1 MGRPEYD
8 YNLPVRNR
16 LSDQDIMSS
25 METANSTAKQE
36 EDVPNKE
43 FMAEPKSCGTQRR
56 HWWVQWAT
64 RQAHGPATMLKKG
77 IVVWSA
83 PGTHH

>member
-36 EDVPNKE
+36 EDVPSKE
-43 FMAEPKSCGTQRR
+43 FIAEPKSCGTQRR
-56 HWWVQWAT
+56 HW
-64 RQAHGPATMLKKG
+64 
-77 IVVWSA
+77 
-83 PGTHH
+83 